1 VQLSAGWDG
10 ECGMVPKSDSEC
22 GVVPESDSECG
33 VLPDSDSERGVV
45 PDSDGRC
52 GTVLDNDSE
61 CGVVPESDSEC
72 GVVLDGASKH
82 GMYSMGT
89 IINYDLSDVTM
100 TNYGKF
106 LILLMYVYNTMLQS
120 EFIEIVLSYQCLQRS
135 TDLWLSLL
143 CTIEKGA
150 IYK

>member
-1 VQLSAGWDG
+1 MLVMKNEKKKIVWESAGWDG

-33 VLPDSDSERGVV
+33 TV
-45 PDSDGRC
+45 P
-52 GTVLDNDSE
+52 DNDSE

-106 LILLMYVYNTMLQS
+106 PEFTDVWMMYDEENLPFRGCVLIQ
-120 EFIEIVLSYQCLQRS
+120 
-135 TDLWLSLL
+135 
-143 CTIEKGA
+143 
-150 IYK
+150 